1 METLLRSLALRP
13 EPWTT
18 GEIIVN
24 LVVAFMLGLFIA
36 WTYRST
42 HRQLTV
48 SFSFMNTLVLLAMIM
63 TLVMMVIGN
72 NIARAFGLAGAMS
85 IIRFRTVVKDT
96 RDTAFVFFALAS
108 GMGTGTG
115 NLRLSLIG
123 TLLIGLFIFILHWT
137 RHGSVS
143 RNEFLLNLRMLP
155 PENEEERKVYLP
167 IFEQFLKKHRLV
179 TVKSTKMGDSLK
191 MTFHVVMKDPED
203 TETLVAEL
211 SGLEGIHRVSMSFG
225 DASEN

>member
-1 METLLRSLALRP
+1 M
-13 EPWTT
+13 
-18 GEIIVN
+18 
-24 LVVAFMLGLFIA
+24 VANIPTA
-36 WTYRST
+36 P
-42 HRQLTV
+42 
-48 SFSFMNTLVLLAMIM
+48 AMVAAM
-63 TLVMMVIGN
+63 VMMVIGN
-72 NIARAFGLAGAMS
+72 NIARAFGLAGAMT

-115 NLRLSLIG
+115 NLRLALMG
-123 TLLIGLFIFILHWT
+123 TVLIGLFIFILHWT

-155 PENEEERKVYLP
+155 PESEEERKVYLP
-167 IFEQFLKKHRLV
+167 VFERFLKRHRLV

-191 MTFHVVMKDPED
+191 MTFHVVVKNPDE

-211 SGLEGIHRVSMSFG
+211 SGLEGIHRVSLSFG
-225 DASEN
+225 DSSEN

>member
-1 METLLRSLALRP
+1 MDTLLRSLAIRP
-13 EPWTT
+13 EPWST
-18 GEIIVN
+18 GEILVN
-24 LVVAFMLGLFIA
+24 LAMSFLLGVFIA

-42 HRQLTV
+42 HKQLTV

-115 NLRLSLIG
+115 NLRLALLGS
-123 TLLIGLFIFILHWT
+123 LLIGLFVFILHWT

-143 RNEFLLNLRMLP
+143 RNEFLLNLRILP
-155 PENEEERKVYLP
+155 TESEQERKIYLP
-167 IFEQFLKKHRLV
+167 VFDRFLRKHRLV
-179 TVKSTKMGDSLK
+179 TVKSARMGDSLK
-191 MTFHVVMKDPED
+191 MTFHVVLKNPED
-203 TETLVAEL
+203 SDFLVAEL
-211 SGLEGIHRVSMSFG
+211 SSLEGVHRVSLSFG
-225 DASEN
+225 DTSEN